1 MGIGIAIVGATGNV
15 GREMLNVLD
24 ESDISIEQV
33 FAVASNKSKGKTVKF
48 GRKNL
53 TVEDLSEFD
62 FSKVDIALFSAGGT
76 IAEKY
81 APLAAKENC
90 IVIDNSSRFRMDD
103 DVPLVVPEVNVD
115 AIKGYKKRNIIAN
128 PNCSTIQM
136 VVALHPLRQL
146 ANITRIVVST
156 YNSTSGAGKEAMDE
170 LFQQT
175 KGIFSNNE
183 IEPKIFQK
191 QIAFNVIPQI
201 GAFDDNGYSDE
212 ENKMINET
220 KKILS
225 SEIEVTATC
234 VRVPTFIGHAESV
247 NVEFDKPISIENAIE
262 VLKKSP
268 GCEVQNYKENDYI
281 TPIDCVGDDMTFI
294 SRIRKDESV
303 DNALNLWVVSD
314 NLRKGAALNTV
325 QISEILIR
333 EYLT

>member
-1 MGIGIAIVGATGNV
+1 
-15 GREMLNVLD
+15 
-24 ESDISIEQV
+24 
-33 FAVASNKSKGKTVKF
+33 
-48 GRKNL
+48 
-53 TVEDLSEFD
+53 
-62 FSKVDIALFSAGGT
+62 
-76 IAEKY
+76 
-81 APLAAKENC
+81 
-90 IVIDNSSRFRMDD
+90 
-103 DVPLVVPEVNVD
+103 
-115 AIKGYKKRNIIAN
+115 
-128 PNCSTIQM
+128 
-136 VVALHPLRQL
+136 
-146 ANITRIVVST
+146 
-156 YNSTSGAGKEAMDE
+156 MDE

-201 GAFDDNGYSDE
+201 GAFDDNGYSEE

-268 GCEVQNYKENDYI
+268 GCEVQNYKENNYT
-281 TPIDCVGDDMTFI
+281 TPIDCVGDNMTFI

-303 DNALNLWVVSD
+303 DNALNLWIVSD

>member
-24 ESDISIEQV
+24 ESEISIEQV

-53 TVEDLSEFD
+53 IVEDLSEFD
-62 FSKVDIALFSAGGT
+62 FSKVDIALFSAGGAV
-76 IAEKY
+76 AEQY
-81 APLAAKENC
+81 APLAAKESC
-90 IVIDNSSRFRMDD
+90 VVIDNSSRFRMDG
-103 DVPLVVPEVNVD
+103 DVPLVVPEVNPD

-201 GAFDDNGYSDE
+201 GAFDGNGYSEE

-225 SEIEVTATC
+225 SEIEV
-234 VRVPTFIGHAESV
+234 S
-247 NVEFDKPISIENAIE
+247 S
-262 VLKKSP
+262 
-268 GCEVQNYKENDYI
+268 YI
-281 TPIDCVGDDMTFI
+281 YWSC
-294 SRIRKDESV
+294 RICKC
-303 DNALNLWVVSD
+303 
-314 NLRKGAALNTV
+314 G
-325 QISEILIR
+325 I
-333 EYLT
+333 